1 MVSKTASQHLADRS
15 PPFDVD
21 LPLGHLVGKLGKLVL
36 LLPQREVLVV
46 LGAGVAECVMQEAP
60 PAGQG
65 GGRHINDICNI
76 CFWFYFYRV
85 SKINASQERGGN

>member
-65 GGRHINDICNI
+65 
-76 CFWFYFYRV
+76 
-85 SKINASQERGGN
+85 RGGGDTLMTSAISAFGFTFTGSVK